1 MLNFFLLWLASTL
14 GWFLLSS
21 LVAVIRSDGHGPLH
35 LKTSCA
41 LGFMTGILV
50 TTILAIKL

>member
-35 LKTSCA
+35 LKNACA
-41 LGFMTGILV
+41 LGLLTSILV
-50 TTILAIKL
+50 STLPLIKI